1 MTIVRRQ
8 PETGTCA
15 LFNRTTGAENRELL
29 VAPFKTF
36 RLARGSSLFL
46 SALQPSCND
55 IPHDFGDR
63 YATLARDGLQF
74 FPVALDEIKIYFL
87 HVGKANNL
95 SHDCHYSAT
104 IHQRLPSG

>member
-36 RLARGSSLFL
+36 RLARGSSVHAAPCCWCSGRDYRRPRRFRFDRLQNGL
-46 SALQPSCND
+46 IGSAAM
-55 IPHDFGDR
+55 IWDR
-63 YATLARDGLQF
+63 GVRSRSRSAAASSATLL
-74 FPVALDEIKIYFL
+74 
-87 HVGKANNL
+87 
-95 SHDCHYSAT
+95 
-104 IHQRLPSG
+104 